1 MILSCLTTANNRLA
15 IAAAEITPRIVNL
28 SNAEVFVMVCL
39 ETFGIE
45 YATAILGRGWTG
57 WRGKGK
63 EEEQRRRKM
72 KQVE

>member
-28 SNAEVFVMVCL
+28 SKAEVFVIVCF

-45 YATAILGRGWTG
+45 YATAILADWAWVAGGG
-57 WRGKGK
+57 SQEGGAAGEK
-63 EEEQRRRKM
+63 

>member
-1 MILSCLTTANNRLA
+1 
-15 IAAAEITPRIVNL
+15 L
-28 SNAEVFVMVCL
+28 SNAEVFVMVCF

-45 YATAILGRGWTG
+45 YATAILGRGWAG

-63 EEEQRRRKM
+63 EEEQPGRK

>member
-28 SNAEVFVMVCL
+28 SNADVFVMVCF

-45 YATAILGRGWTG
+45 YATAILGEGGLAGVEGGRVA
-57 WRGKGK
+57 
-63 EEEQRRRKM
+63 RK